1 MHSSR
6 EKKLQGEKMN
16 MFKVKLNIYK
26 KNILEVF
33 FVSFLIT
40 F

>member
-6 EKKLQGEKMN
+6 EKKLQGEKRN